1 MLNFFLVEP
10 SLKSIGNRV
19 YFSIFVYDRKRRLEL
34 LAGKPSSRLAI
45 KSHDFVMSLTIS

>member
-34 LAGKPSSRLAI
+34 LAGKPSSRLA